1 MKNNVFKK
9 VRNIICVTFGIIV
22 VCGITLAV
30 FADKYIKDTENTTAV
45 YELSAPTSAELTE
58 ATVEI
63 EDEATPL
70 ASRGA
75 SSGIIPVIVMLGIIA
90 GVTYFKSDR
99 ISKRVHQYSFTLN
112 G

>member
-1 MKNNVFKK
+1 MKNSTFKK
-9 VRNIICVTFGIIV
+9 VRNIICITLGTIV
-22 VCGITLAV
+22 VFGLTLAM
-30 FADKYIKDTENTTAV
+30 FADKYIKDTDNTDTVV

-70 ASRGA
+70 ANRGK
-75 SSGIIPVIVMLGIIA
+75 SSGILPVIVMLGIIA
-90 GVTYFKSDR
+90 GVTYYKSDR
-99 ISKRVHQYSFTLN
+99 ISKRVHEYSFN